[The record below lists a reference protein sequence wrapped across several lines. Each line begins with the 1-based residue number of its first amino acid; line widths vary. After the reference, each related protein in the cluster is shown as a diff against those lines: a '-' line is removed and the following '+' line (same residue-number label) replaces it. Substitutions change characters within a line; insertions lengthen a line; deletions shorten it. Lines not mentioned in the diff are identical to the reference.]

1 MSSVRWDPFRDLL
14 SLQERM
20 NNLFEESLGRTTDSS
35 TRVTEGT
42 WSPPVDILE
51 KEDEII
57 LKAEVPGVKLDD
69 VTLEIK
75 NDVLTLTGTR
85 HLGQKNQQEN
95 YHRIERSYG
104 NFSRSFLLPGIVD
117 MSKIQAKLKDGLLEV
132 RLPKAKSSRAQ
143 PIPIE
148 IRKT

>member
-20 NNLFEESLGRTTDSS
+20 NNLFEESLGRSTDQPAK
-35 TRVTEGT
+35 TTEGA
-42 WSPPVDILE
+42 WSPAVDILE
-51 KEDEII
+51 KTDEIV

-75 NDVLTLTGTR
+75 NDVLTLTGIR
-85 HLGQKNQQEN
+85 LLGQENKTDN

-104 NFSRSFLLPGIVD
+104 NFSRSFLLPGIVN
-117 MSKIQAKLKDGLLEV
+117 MSGIQAKLKDGLLEV
-132 RLPKAKSSRAQ
+132 RLPKAEQGLDK

>member
-20 NNLFEESLGRTTDSS
+20 NNLFEESLGRSPDIS
-35 TRVTEGT
+35 TELSEGT

-51 KEDEII
+51 KIDEIV

-75 NDVLTLTGTR
+75 NDILTLTGTR
-85 HLGQKNQQEN
+85 HLGQENKKEN

-104 NFSRSFLLPGIVD
+104 TFSRSFSLPGIVNQ
-117 MSKIQAKLKDGLLEV
+117 SGIQAKLKDGLLEV
-132 RLPKAKSSRAQ
+132 RLPKAEKGLEK

-148 IRKT
+148 IRKN